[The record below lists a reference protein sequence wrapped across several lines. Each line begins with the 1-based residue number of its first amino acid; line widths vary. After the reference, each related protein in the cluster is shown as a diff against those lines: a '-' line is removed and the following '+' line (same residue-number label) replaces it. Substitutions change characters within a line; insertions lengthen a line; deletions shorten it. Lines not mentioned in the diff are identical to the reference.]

1 MRRVLAAARTTA
13 VLALLALTAPIQANG
28 VQAETVTVPA
38 LKQFG
43 EPEFK
48 PGFTHFPHANPEAP
62 KGGQITLAAQGSFDS
77 LNPIILRGV
86 TPRTLGLIADSLMVG
101 SGWEMD
107 AAYGSLAESV
117 ELPED
122 KSWAIFHL
130 RKEARWHDGVPVT
143 AGDVVFAWDS
153 IQAHGNPFLKSF
165 LDRVAAVEAVDE
177 HQLKI
182 TLKTTGEMKPIIDFA
197 TSIAPQPEHWWTAN
211 GRDIA
216 KTTLEPVLGSGPYR
230 IRTVDPGR
238 SITYE
243 RVADWWGRDLPT
255 ARGFYNFDTVKV
267 DYYRDDDVM
276 FEAFKAGAYD
286 FRTEHRAQRWTT
298 GYDFPAAKDGRVN
311 RVEVKSDLPLG
322 AQGFRLNTRRAKFAD
337 PRVREAL
344 GYLFDFEWIQKNI
357 LYGQYL
363 RTTSNFPN
371 SDFGAKGPPTP
382 EELALLEPFRAQL
395 PERVFTTP
403 FEPPK
408 TDGSGNTRNN
418 LREAMRLFRE
428 AGWEL
433 KNGRMTSA
441 KTGEVLSIEF
451 LDGTGALTRVI
462 QPYVEALRK
471 AGIDAVLR
479 VVDTAQFQ
487 ARTDEF
493 DFDVVVANFNFFTPP
508 GTELRSY
515 FGSAAADVRGS
526 ANYAGIKEPA
536 ADAMIE
542 KALAA
547 KDLASV
553 QAATR
558 ALDRVLLWGFYMVPH
573 WYNPDNWIAHRT
585 TLGFPEK
592 TPKYDLGFRNSGFPE
607 AWWVKPGKEG

>member
-1 MRRVLAAARTTA
+1 MRRVLAAAKTTALLA
-13 VLALLALTAPIQANG
+13 VLALASPAYADTM
-28 VQAETVTVPA
+28 TVTA

-48 PGFTHFPHANPEAP
+48 PGFTHFPHADPDAP

-86 TPRTLGLIADSLMVG
+86 TPRTLGLVSDGLMVG
-101 SGWEMD
+101 SGWELD
-107 AAYGSLAESV
+107 AAYGALAERV
-117 ELPED
+117 EVPDD

-143 AGDVVFAWDS
+143 AADVAFAWES
-153 IQAHGNPFLKSF
+153 IQAHGSPFLKSF
-165 LDRVAAVEAVDE
+165 LDRVASVEALDD
-177 HQLKI
+177 QRLKI
-182 TLKTTGEMKPIIDFA
+182 TLKTTGEIKPIIDFA
-197 TSIAPQPEHWWTAN
+197 TAISPQPKHWWTAN
-211 GRDIA
+211 GRDIS
-216 KTTLEPVLGSGPYR
+216 KTTLEPILGSGPYR
-230 IRTVDPGR
+230 IKTVDPGR

-243 RVADWWGRDLPT
+243 RVQDYWGKDLPT
-255 ARGFYNFDTVKV
+255 ARGFNNFDTVKV

-286 FRTEHRAQRWTT
+286 FRTENRAQRWTT

-311 RVEVKSDLPLG
+311 RIEVRSELPLG

-357 LYGQYL
+357 LYGQYT

-371 SDFGAKGPPTP
+371 SDFGAKGPPTKA
-382 EELALLEPFRAQL
+382 ELELLEPFRGKL
-395 PERVFTTP
+395 PDRVFTTAY
-403 FEPPK
+403 EPPK
-408 TDGSGNTRNN
+408 TDGSGNSRANV
-418 LREAMRLFRE
+418 REATRLFRE

-433 KNGRMTSA
+433 KNGKLTNA
-441 KTGEVLSIEF
+441 KTGEVMSIEF
-451 LDGTGALTRVI
+451 LDGSGGLTRVI

-471 AGIDAVLR
+471 IGIDAVLR
-479 VVDTAQFQ
+479 IVDTAQYQ

-515 FGSAAADVRGS
+515 FGSAAADIKGS

-536 ADAMIE
+536 ADAMIDR
-542 KALAA
+542 ALAA
-547 KDLASV
+547 KDLDSV

-558 ALDRVLLWGFYMVPH
+558 ALDRVLLWGFYMIPH
-573 WYNPDNWIAHRT
+573 WYNTENWIAYKT
-585 TLGFPEK
+585 KFGFPEK
-592 TPKYDLGFRNSGFPE
+592 TPKYDLGFRNNGFPDS
-607 AWWVKPGKEG
+607 WWVQPGKEG

>member
-1 MRRVLAAARTTA
+1 MRRILTAFAVPMLA
-13 VLALLALTAPIQANG
+13 VLTLPILGASVPALAD
-28 VQAETVTVPA
+28 TVTVHA

-48 PGFTHFPHANPEAP
+48 PGFTHFPHANPDAP
-62 KGGQITLAAQGSFDS
+62 KGGQLTLGAPGSFDS
-77 LNPIILRGV
+77 LNTIILRGV
-86 TPRTLGLIADSLMVG
+86 RPRTLGLISDALMVP

-107 AAYGSLAESV
+107 AAYGALVEKV
-117 ELPED
+117 ELPD
-122 KSWAIFHL
+122 DRRWAVFHL

-143 AGDVVFAWDS
+143 AGDVVFAWES
-153 IQAHGNPFLKSF
+153 VQAHGAPFLKSF
-165 LDRVAAVEAVDE
+165 LDRVEKVEALDD
-177 HQLKI
+177 HRLKI
-182 TLKTTGEMKPIIDFA
+182 TLKTANEIKPIIDFA
-197 TSIAPQPEHWWTAN
+197 QSIAPQPKHWWTAN
-211 GRDIA
+211 GRDIS
-216 KTTLEPVLGSGPYR
+216 KTTLEPPLGSGPYR
-230 IRTVDPGR
+230 IKAVDPGR

-243 RVADWWGRDLPT
+243 RVADYWGKDLPT
-255 ARGFYNFDTVKV
+255 AKGFNNFDVVKV

-286 FRTEHRAQRWTT
+286 FRTENRAQRWTT
-298 GYDFPAAKDGRVN
+298 GYDFPAAKDGRVA
-311 RVEVKSDLPLG
+311 RVSVKSELPLG

-357 LYGQYL
+357 LYGQYV

-371 SDFGAKGPPTP
+371 SDFGAKGLPTP
-382 EELALLEPFRAQL
+382 AELELLEPFRGKIPDA
-395 PERVFTTP
+395 VFTRAY
-403 FEPPK
+403 EPPK
-408 TDGSGNTRNN
+408 TDGNGNNRAN
-418 LREAMRLFRE
+418 LREATRLFKE

-433 KNGRMTSA
+433 KNGRLTNA
-441 KTGEVLSIEF
+441 KTGEAMSIEF
-451 LDGTGALTRVI
+451 LDGSGGLARVI
-462 QPYVEALRK
+462 QPYVESLRK
-471 AGIDAVLR
+471 VGIDASYR
-479 VVDTAQFQ
+479 IVDTAQYES
-487 ARTDEF
+487 RTDDF

-515 FGSAAADVRGS
+515 FGSAAADVKGS

-542 KALAA
+542 RALAA

-573 WYNPDNWIAHRT
+573 YYNPESWIAYKT
-585 TLGFPEK
+585 TLAFPEK
-592 TPKYDLGFRNSGFPE
+592 TPKYDLDFRNTGYPV
-607 AWWVKPGKEG
+607 AWWEKRG